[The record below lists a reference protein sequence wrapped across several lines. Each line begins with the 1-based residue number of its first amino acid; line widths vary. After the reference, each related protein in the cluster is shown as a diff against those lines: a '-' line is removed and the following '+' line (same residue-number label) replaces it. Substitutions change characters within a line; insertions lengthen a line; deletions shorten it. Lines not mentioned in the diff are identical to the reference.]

1 VKKIALIG
9 SAPSSVQLAP
19 YDDPSWVIWGC
30 SPGAWPHVK
39 RADRWFEVHKR
50 EIGAPWFSTEYI
62 QFMATKIQGPVFVA
76 EPWPEVP
83 NHIVLDHRAAMDFVY
98 GYTRDEDGNERPLTL
113 GPYLWASSLSHMMAM
128 AISERPDEIA
138 LYGVDMSAKEE
149 WHDQRL
155 SCQQLI
161 WIAKGMG
168 IKVTVPPESDLVRPH
183 PAYGFREIDPMHIKL
198 LSRKGELTQRIQN
211 IDAQLQAMSNER
223 MYLIGA
229 LDDLEYM
236 LNTWVPDK
244 RQVEL
249 AYAQPPERHVPA
261 YVSNG
266 KLHAHE
272 TSVAEYLPPVKPRQN
287 GKENR
292 KVHAEAEA

>member
-1 VKKIALIG
+1 MKRIALIG

-19 YDDPSWVIWGC
+19 YDDPSWTIYGC

-39 RADRWFEVHKR
+39 RADAWFELHRR

-62 QFMATKIQGPVFVA
+62 QFMARIQGPVFVA
-76 EPWPEVP
+76 EPWPELP

-98 GYTRDEDGNERPLTL
+98 GYTRDEEGNERPLTL
-113 GPYLWASSLSHMMAM
+113 GPYLWASSLSHMMAR
-128 AISERPDEIA
+128 AISQKPDEIA

-198 LSRKGELTQRIQN
+198 LSRKAELTQRIQI
-211 IDAQLQAMSNER
+211 IDGQLQAASNER

-249 AYAQPPERHVPA
+249 AYLQPPEKHVPA
-261 YVSNG
+261 YVKNG
-266 KLHAHE
+266 KLDVQMN
-272 TSVAEYLPPVKPRQN
+272 TLPAEIIPPVKAKPN
-287 GKENR
+287 GRN
-292 KVHAEAEA
+292 KVLEEANA